1 MYTFEIVP
9 KSYVFDSY
17 FNLYVESVSAPV
29 NVYLLNPSKVREGA
43 VEYPG
48 KLSEGVIL
56 PELIS
61 VFLLPI
67 SSPMVSLWNLK

>member
-1 MYTFEIVP
+1 MFVAVP
-9 KSYVFDSY
+9 ISYVFEPYLSVVAVGVM
-17 FNLYVESVSAPV
+17 FSMESLLYVSW
-29 NVYLLNPSKVREGA
+29 VREGGA
-43 VEYPG
+43 EYPG